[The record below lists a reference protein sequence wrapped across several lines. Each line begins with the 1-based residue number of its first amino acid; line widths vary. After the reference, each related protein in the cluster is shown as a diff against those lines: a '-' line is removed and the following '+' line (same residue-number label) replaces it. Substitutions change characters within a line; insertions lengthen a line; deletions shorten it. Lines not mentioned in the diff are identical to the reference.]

1 MDDRLDENVVRAC
14 RQGDT
19 ASYALLVKRH
29 YRHVFAVCL
38 GILGN
43 IHDAEDIAQE
53 TMLKGLV
60 KIKKLGRGEQ
70 FEAWIVQIAKNHC
83 IDFIRRRSRVKPLV
97 TEQVMQ
103 AGQRGQDNHELEQ
116 AIRRLPQELRLPLT
130 MYYFDNR
137 NAKTIAKKL
146 KISHSGACQRIRAA
160 RKELHK
166 LLTERDQD
174 EQRM

>member
-1 MDDRLDENVVRAC
+1 LDDRSDENVVRAC

-43 IHDAEDIAQE
+43 VHDAEDIAQE

-70 FEAWIVQIAKNHC
+70 FEAWILQIAKNLC
-83 IDFIRRRSRVKPLV
+83 IDFIRRRSRVKPLA

-103 AGQRGQDNHELEQ
+103 AVQISQDNHELEQ

-130 MYYFDNR
+130 MYYFDGK
-137 NAKTIAKKL
+137 NAKKIAGKL

-166 LLTERDQD
+166 ILTERGKD
-174 EQRM
+174 EQ

>member
-1 MDDRLDENVVRAC
+1 MDDRSDENVVRAC

-43 IHDAEDIAQE
+43 VHDAEDIAQE

-70 FEAWIVQIAKNHC
+70 FEAWILQIAKNLC
-83 IDFIRRRSRVKPLV
+83 IDFIRRRSRVKPLA

-103 AGQRGQDNHELEQ
+103 AVQISQDNHELEQ

-130 MYYFDNR
+130 MYYFDGK
-137 NAKTIAKKL
+137 NAKKIAGKL

-166 LLTERDQD
+166 ILTERGKD
-174 EQRM
+174 EQ